1 MAIPFM
7 SSIDSK
13 NEILDLYRVEGI
25 PMTFL
30 IDKKGRILGK
40 ALGPRNW
47 KSPEAISLFNQ
58 LIERIE
64 K

>member
-1 MAIPFM
+1 ML
-7 SSIDSK
+7 IDSK
-13 NEILDLYRVEGI
+13 SQILDLYRVEGI

-30 IDKKGRILGK
+30 IDKKGRILGR
-40 ALGPRNW
+40 ALGPRDW

-58 LIERIE
+58 LIEKID